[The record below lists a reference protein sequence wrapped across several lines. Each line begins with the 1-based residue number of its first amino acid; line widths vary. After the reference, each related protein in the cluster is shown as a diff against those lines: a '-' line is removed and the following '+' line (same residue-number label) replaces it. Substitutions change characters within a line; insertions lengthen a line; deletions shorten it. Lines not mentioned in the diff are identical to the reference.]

1 MAKCIILQGNSYD
14 NGGVGSEA
22 CTAVAS
28 EVLAG
33 KTAITKDSNN
43 EPITGTMPNQG
54 AKTASLNCGA
64 SYTIPA
70 GYHNGSGKVTANS
83 LTNQTSV
90 TAAAGDIRT
99 GKTAWVNGTKITGNL
114 GTMGGQTATPGQNDI
129 TIGCSGK
136 IMTGNIVLKGYGT
149 NKYQMDTVF
158 TDNSCTTS
166 SDGSLNPSINSV
178 SISGNYEY
186 LLFLAEMFTNFG
198 SSRFSRC
205 TAAIFCGPGSYTG
218 TYKVNYFRDQVS
230 VGSSSSNLPSG
241 EFIFYANSANNGSI
255 ISAWFGS
262 TTSNNVST
270 LKVYG
275 FKKI

>member
-1 MAKCIILQGNSYD
+1 MTM
-14 NGGVGSEA
+14 GGGSEA

-54 AKTASLNCGA
+54 AKTASLNAGS

-83 LTNQTSV
+83 LSSQTSA
-90 TAAAGDIRT
+90 TAEAGDIRT

-114 GTMGGQTATPGQNDI
+114 GTMGGQTATPKQNDT
-129 TIGCSGK
+129 TISCSGK

-166 SDGSLNPSINSV
+166 SDGGLNPSINNV

-205 TAAIFCGPGSYTG
+205 TAAIFCGPGSYSG
-218 TYKVNYFRDQVS
+218 TYTVNYSREQVS

-241 EFIFYANSANNGSI
+241 KFNFYAYSANNGSA

>member
-1 MAKCIILQGNSYD
+1 MKMW
-14 NGGVGSEA
+14 GGGSEA

-54 AKTASLNCGA
+54 AKTASLNAGG

-83 LTNQTSV
+83 LTNQTSA

-218 TYKVNYFRDQVS
+218 TYKVDYFRDQVS